1 MGLFR
6 FYIKNKLRRS
16 DTIIDNGRVYLRIIQ
31 LRRSDIIIVI
41 DRFVSESFSS
51 VGAILFYPFK

>member
-16 DTIIDNGRVYLRIIQ
+16 DKIIDNGRVYHRIIQ

>member
-51 VGAILFYPFK
+51 IGAILFYPFK

>member
-16 DTIIDNGRVYLRIIQ
+16 DTIIDNGRVYHRIIQ
-31 LRRSDIIIVI
+31 LRRSDIILSIQI
-41 DRFVSESFSS
+41 DSFHRKPTCM
-51 VGAILFYPFK
+51 L

>member
-16 DTIIDNGRVYLRIIQ
+16 DKIIDNGRVYHRIIQ
-31 LRRSDIIIVI
+31 LRRSDIITVI
-41 DRFVSESFSS
+41 DRFVTESFSS
-51 VGAILFYPFK
+51 VGAIL

>member
-6 FYIKNKLRRS
+6 FYRKNKLRRS
-16 DTIIDNGRVYLRIIQ
+16 DK
-31 LRRSDIIIVI
+31 IIVI